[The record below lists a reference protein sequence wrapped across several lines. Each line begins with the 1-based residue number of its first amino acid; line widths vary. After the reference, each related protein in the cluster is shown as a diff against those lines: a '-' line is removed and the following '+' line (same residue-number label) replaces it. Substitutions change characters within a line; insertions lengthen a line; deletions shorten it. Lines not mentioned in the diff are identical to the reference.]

1 MNKCRWV
8 SFSGCI
14 ERSVGHSNIF
24 LLEITYFDQYLFI
37 DSLLLLHLHLL
48 LLPLL
53 PPVAEPHLDRLW
65 VDLELLCQLLRV
77 LHVRGRIDLEV
88 LVQSF
93 DGLRR
98 EYCALLSSEMKI
110 LIVKVY

>member
-24 LLEITYFDQYLFI
+24 LHEISYFDQFI